1 MLYNIISRNGI
12 DNIRYR
18 RVRMT
23 MVKNNKKSNIKTSY
37 RYKEMLRIM
46 DKAEYRDVD
55 FLTLSK
61 IADYI
66 AWLEKFKKV
75 PIEEVHE
82 LADRMTAIF
91 DMQKE

>member
-1 MLYNIISRNGI
+1 
-12 DNIRYR
+12 
-18 RVRMT
+18 MT
-23 MVKNNKKSNIKTSY
+23 KVKNNKKGDIKACY

-55 FLTLSK
+55 FLTLCK

-91 DMQKE
+91 DMQKDF

>member
-1 MLYNIISRNGI
+1 
-12 DNIRYR
+12 
-18 RVRMT
+18 MT
-23 MVKNNKKSNIKTSY
+23 KVKNNKKSNIKTSY

-66 AWLEKFKKV
+66 ARLEKFKKV

-91 DMQKE
+91 DMQKDF

>member
-1 MLYNIISRNGI
+1 
-12 DNIRYR
+12 
-18 RVRMT
+18 MT
-23 MVKNNKKSNIKTSY
+23 KVKNNKKSNIKTSY

-46 DKAEYRDVD
+46 DKAEYQDVD

-91 DMQKE
+91 DMQKDF